1 MPRAVSHASA
11 RTVQDRTVAEAVR
24 QAKIA
29 IQNDLSVTVET
40 ATTVAWS
47 GVTGTPTTLAGYGIA
62 DAYTKTTTDGLLA
75 ATLATAETYADG
87 VGAATLATAEAYT
100 DSSLAAF
107 VGTANIATVGTITSG
122 VWSGTVVTTA
132 YGGTGLASWTAG
144 DLPYYAAGT
153 LLSKLAIGTSTYVLT
168 SSGAAPQWSANLAY
182 GVLPSGAGAWDTG
195 AATTLTITRSLTVSG
210 TLTGT
215 LTGSITG
222 NAATATALATA
233 RAINGVDF
241 DGTAAITVTAA
252 AGTLTG
258 TTLNA
263 TVVSSSLTSVG
274 TLAGL
279 TVTATITGS
288 VSGNAATAT
297 NVAASGITGTT
308 LAANVVTSS
317 LTTVGTI
324 VAGAIPASLV
334 TPGTFGAG
342 GPYTFPDYLR
352 APYSGIFGQT
362 SNGRFRIEGTGS
374 ITDPTVA
381 GPGIEMW
388 GDEGGTSYILVY
400 NRTTAARYPLTFD
413 ALSYYFAGG
422 VATTFTGT
430 LAVTGAATF
439 NASGNAIII
448 SAALARTTMTSTTG
462 TNAVYHSWTNSG
474 STGYVGAESS
484 VAGGI
489 FTGSSAYATVF
500 YTTAT
505 DIQIIRGG
513 TGVTTFGATGVTTSG
528 TLAVTGVL
536 SANAGVTV
544 STGTF
549 ASGKIYKDATIGLT
563 IGSITG
569 STHDFYL
576 VTPTGSGILNVP
588 TGTNTVGMVGAATI
602 GGTLAVTGTATVPRI
617 VALHTS
623 NPFLQLS
630 KTDVTARS
638 GFVEIAGDDF
648 RLYYEGAPRLLISAT
663 GAVEV
668 PGTLAVTGALT
679 ASARVLATGDITF
692 AGISSG
698 SVGSIGLN
706 ATSGLLVIG
715 KTGTVYDFLLANG
728 VGTAILYNTTGTT
741 SLIAAG
747 TFAATSFYS
756 TILDSNAAS
765 DLLLKRNNVTQLTLG
780 SSLATFVGVAAA
792 TAFYSTVFDSNAAS
806 DLLLKR
812 NNVTLVTVGA
822 SALTIAENVEAFSYN
837 VSAAE
842 FRFAYASSQAQIT
855 ADQNDYA
862 GCAVGSF
869 FQLTSNAA
877 RTITGMTGGVLGRV
891 IWIYNAGAYAI
902 SFANQSAS
910 SSASNR
916 VITGTG
922 ATRSLNPGLNAM
934 FIWESLNSRWHWV
947 A

>member
-47 GVTGTPTTLAGYGIA
+47 GVTGTTKTLAGYGIA

-100 DSSLAAF
+100 DLSLAAF

-602 GGTLAVTGTATVPRI
+602 GGTLAVTG
-617 VALHTS
+617 
-623 NPFLQLS
+623 
-630 KTDVTARS
+630 
-638 GFVEIAGDDF
+638 
-648 RLYYEGAPRLLISAT
+648 
-663 GAVEV
+663 
-668 PGTLAVTGALT
+668 ALT

-934 FIWESLNSRWHWV
+934 FIGESLNNRWHWV